1 MRTFT
6 IIRIANYFAL
16 KHKGKIILLME
27 EKAGKILVHSISKDV
42 SFSRRV
48 DE

>member
-1 MRTFT
+1 MRKYT
-6 IIRIANYFAL
+6 IIKLNGFYAL
-16 KHKGKIILLME
+16 KHKGKIIVLLE
-27 EKAGKILVHSISKDV
+27 EKKEKVIIHSISKDV